1 MHHFVKLLMML
12 LFVFTQASW
21 AIELG
26 SISQAGNSEVNAS
39 EVDHSVKVFGYNLF
53 NGSFASNNQFRYNPN
68 YRINI
73 GDTINIK
80 VWGAFEL
87 DAPLNVDSQGNIF
100 IPKVG
105 TLAVVGTRN
114 DALSKKLQT
123 AIRKEFRSN
132 VFVYADLASYQ
143 AVSVFVTG
151 AVNKPGLYEGL
162 SSDSVLQFIDKAKGI
177 DSSTGSYRNIH
188 ILRENKEILTLDLYN
203 FLLKGDLQVFQ
214 FHMGDVVVVDSVR
227 EYLEITGD
235 VKRPYRYELKA
246 PFTTLDVV
254 QKVVLSNPTSTNI
267 LVTRWTKENQLSSQ
281 IYKIK
286 GNEDLKLYA
295 GESVEFI
302 QDHQVQSITINIEG
316 EHNNIHRLVVPKGTT
331 LKKVFDDIAM
341 SKLSEPTA
349 FQLFRES
356 VAKQQKELISA
367 ALDDLEAKTLTA
379 PSITTEEAVIRKQE
393 AALVM
398 NFIERAKKV
407 QPKGQVV
414 INRDTNLSQV
424 ILENE
429 DTIYIPKKSHMI
441 IVQGEVQLPGAQTY
455 VSSLSFDDYIN
466 SCGGFGF
473 RADEDNVLIIHRNG
487 AVTSYDAA
495 GWFNSEA
502 VIQPGDS
509 ILVLGKVDTKYL
521 QAVKDITQIIYQIAV
536 GAAIVLRY

>member
-1 MHHFVKLLMML
+1 MLKLLTFIIML
-12 LFVFTQASW
+12 TLSLGAM
-21 AIELG
+21 ELSG
-26 SISQAGNSEVNAS
+26 VAKAGQSNVNIAAV
-39 EVDHSVKVFGYNLF
+39 EHSVKVFGHNLF
-53 NGSFASNNQFRYNPN
+53 NGSFASNNQYRYNPN

-73 GDTINIK
+73 GDKINIK
-80 VWGAFEL
+80 IWGAFEL
-87 DAPLNVDSQGNIF
+87 DAALNVDSQGNVF

-114 DALSKKLQT
+114 DELSKKLQT
-123 AIRKEFRSN
+123 AIKKEFRSN

-162 SSDSVLQFIDKAKGI
+162 SSDSVLQFLDKAKGI
-177 DSSTGSYRNIH
+177 DASTGSYRNIH
-188 ILRENKEILTLDLYN
+188 ILRENEEILTLDLYS

-214 FHMGDVVVVDSVR
+214 FQMGDVVVVESVR
-227 EYLEITGD
+227 NYLEITGD

-254 QKVVLSNPTSTNI
+254 QEVVLANPTSTNV
-267 LVTRWTKENQLSSQ
+267 LVTRWTKENKLSSE
-281 IYKIK
+281 IYKIADH
-286 GNEDLKLYA
+286 EDLKLYA

-302 QDHQVQSITINIEG
+302 QDHQAQSITVNIEG
-316 EHNNIHRLVVPKGTT
+316 EHESIHRIVVPKGTT

-341 SKLSEPTA
+341 SDLSESDA
-349 FQLFRES
+349 FQLFRRS
-356 VAKQQKELISA
+356 VAKQQKELIMA

-414 INRDTNLSQV
+414 INEDTNLSKV
-424 ILENE
+424 LLEDE
-429 DTIYIPKKSHMI
+429 DTIYIPKKSYMV

-455 VSSLSFDDYIN
+455 VERLEFDDYID

-473 RADEDNVLIIHRNG
+473 RADEDNVLVIHRNG
-487 AVTSYDAA
+487 SVTAYDADD
-495 GWFNSEA
+495 WFNTTV

-509 ILVLGKVDTKYL
+509 ILVLGEVDTKYL

-536 GAAIVLRY
+536 GAAVVLRY

>member
-1 MHHFVKLLMML
+1 ML
-12 LFVFTQASW
+12 KFLTFFIALTLSLGAV
-21 AIELG
+21 ELSG
-26 SISQAGNSEVNAS
+26 VSKAGQSDVNISA
-39 EVDHSVKVFGYNLF
+39 VDHSVKVFGYNLF
-53 NGSFASNNQFRYNPN
+53 NGSFASNNQYRYNPN

-73 GDTINIK
+73 GDTINVKI
-80 VWGAFEL
+80 WGAFEL
-87 DAPLNVDSQGNIF
+87 DAPLSVDSQGNIF

-114 DALSKKLQT
+114 DALSKKLQR
-123 AIRKEFRSN
+123 AIKKEFRSN

-177 DSSTGSYRNIH
+177 DASTGSYRNIK
-188 ILRENKEILTLDLYN
+188 ILRENKEILSLDLYS
-203 FLLKGDLQVFQ
+203 FLLKGDLQIFQ
-214 FHMGDVVVVDSVR
+214 FQMGDVVVVESVR

-246 PFTTLDVV
+246 PYTTLDIV

-267 LVTRWTKENQLSSQ
+267 LVTRWSKENKLSSK
-281 IYKIK
+281 IYKISE
-286 GNEDLKLYA
+286 NETLKLYA

-302 QDHQVQSITINIEG
+302 QDHQAQSITINIDG
-316 EHNNIHRLVVPKGTT
+316 EHNNIHRIVVPKGTT
-331 LKKVFDDIAM
+331 LKEVFDDIDM
-341 SKLSEPTA
+341 SGLSDSEA
-349 FQLFRES
+349 FQLFRLS
-356 VAKQQKELISA
+356 VAKQQKSLIMA

-407 QPKGQVV
+407 EPKGQVV

-424 ILENE
+424 MLENE
-429 DTIYIPKKSHMI
+429 DTIYIPKKSHMV

-455 VSSLSFDDYIN
+455 VETLAFDDYID

-487 AVTSYDAA
+487 SVTAYDSD
-495 GWFNSEA
+495 GWFNSEV
-502 VIQPGDS
+502 VIKPGDS
-509 ILVLGKVDTKYL
+509 ILVLGEVDTKYL

-536 GAAIVLRY
+536 GAAVVLRY